1 MNFRRFYE
9 INTRVW
15 LWELVA
21 QGVIAH
27 PNLAEI
33 PERYIQAWQRW
44 QIDAVWLMG
53 VWEPSPYSARVARG
67 DPRIVAACQHALADF
82 TPDDCISS
90 PYAVRRY
97 DVSTL
102 LGGIQGLL
110 GFRQRLRE
118 AGIGLILDF
127 VPNHTACDHPWVQE
141 HPEYY
146 VQGSAT
152 DHTDTPEA
160 YFQANTVHGMAYIA
174 HGRDPYFPPW
184 TDTAQLNYANP
195 EVHAAMQAELLRIA
209 QWCDGV
215 RCDMAMLCLS
225 DVFTRTWSQRKLTP
239 PREFWPAAIQAVH
252 RQVPDFCFI
261 AEVYWQLEP
270 QLQQLGFTLTYDKG
284 FYDAL
289 VARDTARLHGLIQA
303 GRASLDAC
311 LRFLENH
318 DEARAAAYFSV
329 AQQEAAALTIL
340 TLPGAVLLHD
350 GQIEGRTSHIPVQLR
365 RRPLEPAHAR
375 LQAFYDRVLTL
386 PKLHDGVFYLLQPR
400 MAWDQNF
407 SYRGMLAWAW
417 CNGQQR
423 WMLVTNYSDIVAQCF
438 VSLANPSLPAGRLR
452 FRDRLHDVDY
462 DRESDEVQHRGLYI
476 ELSPFE
482 SHLFEITPEHGET
495 AP

>member
-1 MNFRRFYE
+1 MTFHRVYE

-21 QGVIAH
+21 QRLIAH

-33 PERYIQAWQRW
+33 PERYIHTWQRW

-53 VWEPSPYSARVARG
+53 VWEPSPYSARVGRE

-82 TPDDCISS
+82 TLDDCVSS

-97 DVSTL
+97 DVSEL
-102 LGGIQGLL
+102 LGGVEALL

-118 AGIGLILDF
+118 VGIGLILDF

-146 VQGSAT
+146 VQGSAA
-152 DHTDTPEA
+152 DRIGAPEA
-160 YFQANTVHGMAYIA
+160 YFRASTVHGMAYIA

-195 EVHAAMQAELLRIA
+195 EVHDAMQAELLRIA

-225 DVFTRTWSQRKLTP
+225 DVFSRTWSQHKLSP
-239 PREFWPAAIQAVH
+239 PREFWPAAIQAVQ

-261 AEVYWQLEP
+261 AEVYWQLETRM
-270 QLQQLGFTLTYDKG
+270 QQLGFTLTYDKA

-289 VARDTARLHGLIQA
+289 LARDTARLHELVHA
-303 GRASLDAC
+303 ERASLDAG

-318 DEARAAAYFSV
+318 DEARAAAYFSG
-329 AQQEAAALTIL
+329 AQQEAAALLIL
-340 TLPGAVLLHD
+340 TLPGVCLLHD
-350 GQIEGRTSHIPVQLR
+350 GQIEGMMSHIPVQLR
-365 RRPLEPAHAR
+365 RRPLEPAQTQ
-375 LQAFYDRVLTL
+375 LQTFYDRVLAL

-407 SYRGMLAWAW
+407 SYQGMLAWAW
-417 CNGQQR
+417 RTSHQD
-423 WMLVTNYSDIVAQCF
+423 WMLVTNYSDTVAQCL
-438 VSLANPSLPAGRLR
+438 VSLADLSLPTGRLR
-452 FRDRLHDVDY
+452 FRDHLHGVDY
-462 DRESDEVQHRGLYI
+462 DRESDDVQHRGLYV
-476 ELSPFE
+476 ELSPFA
-482 SHLFEITPEHGET
+482 SHLFEVTP
-495 AP
+495 APG